1 MTKKAAGVPVTL
13 SLDPQSSLTLQRQL
27 YDGLRTAIL
36 AGRLR
41 PGRRLPSTRSLAE
54 DLALSRN
61 TVAAAFGQ
69 LIAEGYAEARVGA
82 GTTVAR
88 TLPED
93 LRKVTAGLVPP
104 EARFR
109 PRISRRGET
118 LSGARVTA
126 GFTTLRPFRPGW
138 PALDQVPLEKM
149 GVEPARTA

>member
-1 MTKKAAGVPVTL
+1 MTKNAAGVPVTL

-41 PGRRLPSTRSLAE
+41 PGRRLPSTRSLAD
-54 DLALSRN
+54 DLAVSRN

-93 LRKVTAGLVPP
+93 LRLALCPL
-104 EARFR
+104 
-109 PRISRRGET
+109 RRA
-118 LSGARVTA
+118 SVRAFPDVA
-126 GFTTLRPFRPGW
+126 
-138 PALDQVPLEKM
+138 
-149 GVEPARTA
+149 